1 MKFLKSVDK
10 NCMYRIIKAEHLVEF
25 DIPQKDIKIGRKVI
39 VSSSDPNGITLSQLE
54 QIKNFV
60 KSRKLQN
67 EFKVRWGIP
76 LIPVFPLT
84 LVASLYFGD
93 IYFALIRLIVMGKL
107 FF

>member
-1 MKFLKSVDK
+1 MKKIATFFAFGMTILIVTSCGTTKKVPKK
-10 NCMYRIIKAEHLVEF
+10 NETQQDL
-25 DIPQKDIKIGRKVI
+25 
-39 VSSSDPNGITLSQLE
+39 TLWT
-54 QIKNFV
+54 V
-60 KSRKLQN
+60 KLQN